1 MPLGGT
7 GVRSEGSVCRE
18 PSWTERGNGSHTPCP
33 PKSSPVSIRC
43 SFLLGFRVIFG
54 RSFGHVFFHQ
64 APTERGRKAEPPV
77 LQPLPLT
84 PGRRHPRVSP
94 QLLCI
99 SLLHLRPLFH
109 ELHVSVQQVQTPL
122 RVPLEYLK
130 LILAGRLGGPR
141 SGPGDPT
148 AADPAA
154 GEPPG
159 SKLQE
164 GVASRPRPGAA
175 RGGRQETGGNP
186 LPFPGRARELGRG
199 PSRTTGSPLQAPRRG
214 VEWGK
219 ATPPAPGPLIPPDS
233 GKSGRPGVSQGQRGR
248 VPCSLGGPQ
257 NGRSAGIRFPRSP
270 RFPGSPQGRLSF
282 PY

>member
-1 MPLGGT
+1 M
-7 GVRSEGSVCRE
+7 RSQGSVCGE
-18 PSWTERGNGSHTPCP
+18 PSLRERAQLERERKWVPYPGP

-64 APTERGRKAEPPV
+64 APKERGRKAEPPV

-84 PGRRHPRVSP
+84 PGRGHLRVSP

-122 RVPLEYLK
+122 RVPLEHLK
-130 LILAGRLGGPR
+130 LILAGGLGGPR

-159 SKLQE
+159 SELQ
-164 GVASRPRPGAA
+164 GVASRPRPGAV
-175 RGGRQETGGNP
+175 RGEAGNRREPPP
-186 LPFPGRARELGRG
+186 LPGKGQRTGAG
-199 PSRTTGSPLQAPRRG
+199 PQ
-214 VEWGK
+214 
-219 ATPPAPGPLIPPDS
+219 PDYRVPS
-233 GKSGRPGVSQGQRGR
+233 PGVQEGCGMGQGHS
-248 VPCSLGGPQ
+248 PC
-257 NGRSAGIRFPRSP
+257 
-270 RFPGSPQGRLSF
+270 PGSPNPPQIPENPAGLA
-282 PY
+282 

>member
-1 MPLGGT
+1 M
-7 GVRSEGSVCRE
+7 R
-18 PSWTERGNGSHTPCP
+18 ERGSGSHTPGP

-84 PGRRHPRVSP
+84 PGRGHLRVSP

-122 RVPLEYLK
+122 RVPLEHLK
-130 LILAGRLGGPR
+130 LILAGGLGGPR

-154 GEPPG
+154 REPPG
-159 SKLQE
+159 SELQE
-164 GVASRPRPGAA
+164 GVASRPRPGAV
-175 RGGRQETGGNP
+175 RGGGRKPAGTPSPSREGPENWGGAPAGLQGPLSRRPRGVWNGARP
-186 LPFPGRARELGRG
+186 LPLP
-199 PSRTTGSPLQAPRRG
+199 
-214 VEWGK
+214 
-219 ATPPAPGPLIPPDS
+219 
-233 GKSGRPGVSQGQRGR
+233 R
-248 VPCSLGGPQ
+248 VP
-257 NGRSAGIRFPRSP
+257 
-270 RFPGSPQGRLSF
+270 
-282 PY
+282 

>member
-1 MPLGGT
+1 M
-7 GVRSEGSVCRE
+7 RSEGSVCRE
-18 PSWTERGNGSHTPCP
+18 PSLRERGSGSHTPCP

-43 SFLLGFRVIFG
+43 SFLLGFGVIFG

-154 GEPPG
+154 REPPG
-159 SKLQE
+159 SELQE

-175 RGGRQETGGNP
+175 RGEAGNRREPPP
-186 LPFPGRARELGRG
+186 LPGKGQKTGAG
-199 PSRTTGSPLQAPRRG
+199 PQ
-214 VEWGK
+214 
-219 ATPPAPGPLIPPDS
+219 PDY
-233 GKSGRPGVSQGQRGR
+233 R
-248 VPCSLGGPQ
+248 VPSPGAQEGCGMGQGHSPC
-257 NGRSAGIRFPRSP
+257 PRSP
-270 RFPGSPQGRLSF
+270 SPPRFRKLRPAWPESGPEGQGSLQLGGAPEWSERGHQVPPVATLPRVPPGGLSF